1 MCYFLTMAT
10 PLTLSEVRS
19 MLPAGLA
26 AHPVGAAEAATF
38 RRLLPS
44 AQTVATLLIG
54 GCSCDLVRVRH
65 PDPREDERHL
75 RTRYS
80 RMQLARDQIILQ
92 LERHRHRPER
102 SEPPDGWRNAVV
114 AFAAEHARNAGPTLY
129 LLQFSPGYLPP
140 SQGRVVTRT
149 RAEVVAGGGHWLEED
164 CPVIVVR

>member
-1 MCYFLTMAT
+1 MCYFLTMAS

-26 AHPVGAAEAATF
+26 AQPVGAGETAAF

-44 AQTVATLLIG
+44 AQTVATLLSG

-80 RMQLARDQIILQ
+80 RIKLPRDQIIRE
-92 LERHRHRPER
+92 LERHRRFPER
-102 SEPPDGWRNAVV
+102 SEPPAGWPSAVV

-129 LLQFSPGYLPP
+129 LLRFRPGDAPP
-140 SQGRVVTRT
+140 SPGRVVTRT
-149 RAEVVAGGGHWLEED
+149 LAEMRAAAGTWLEED
-164 CPVIVVR
+164 RPVMVVR